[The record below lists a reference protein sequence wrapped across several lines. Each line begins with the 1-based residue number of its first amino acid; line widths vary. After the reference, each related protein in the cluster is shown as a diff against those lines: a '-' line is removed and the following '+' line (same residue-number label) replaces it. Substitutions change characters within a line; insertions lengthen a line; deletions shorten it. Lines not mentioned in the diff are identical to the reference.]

1 MKTAQTRAHGGEVV
15 GTSLFQATDCIS
27 LSAML
32 FRELQV
38 SNKISNKLMRQVF
51 SLNRQ
56 YSTGIYLTV
65 WAEQD
70 SPCVREQAPHLLS
83 YIE

>member
-1 MKTAQTRAHGGEVV
+1 
-15 GTSLFQATDCIS
+15 
-27 LSAML
+27 
-32 FRELQV
+32 
-38 SNKISNKLMRQVF
+38 MRQVF

-65 WAEQD
+65 WTEQG

-83 YIE
+83 YVE